1 LVKDKDYTYNKTE
14 KVIEFVNGTL
24 LEFKTADD
32 PQSLRGAGLDI
43 LWIDEAA
50 FVPNDEAWNVVYPAL
65 VDKPGQAITT
75 TTPAG
80 KNWFYEKF
88 WSEEALADV
97 NEFRVEYTSIDNPF
111 LPKDI
116 WEQAKKSYHPIMFKQ
131 EFLAAFDAFHGVAL
145 HGDWLKYYVVGKNT
159 PLGSPDDIR
168 LDLTNKKLAVFIGVD
183 PILGPLPGHAYGG
196 GDRFAMAA
204 VGVDL
209 DAGQVYLIEMLAMKE
224 LAFPDQIMKIAEWHT
239 KYRPQLIGVESNAFQ
254 RAFVQQLSRL
264 PGVPNVIPVFA
275 KGKKHERIL
284 AMTPLFRT
292 GRVRIHRNHR
302 DFIDEWVSYDPTA
315 KNPKDDALDA
325 VEIAL
330 GCAGIILPATLNQN
344 NLSFL
349 DKPAADIQ
357 ELASREVS
365 NISPMRRRGYDEDM
379 GDEY

>member
-1 LVKDKDYTYNKTE
+1 
-14 KVIEFVNGTL
+14 
-24 LEFKTADD
+24 
-32 PQSLRGAGLDI
+32 
-43 LWIDEAA
+43 
-50 FVPNDEAWNVVYPAL
+50 
-65 VDKPGQAITT
+65 
-75 TTPAG
+75 
-80 KNWFYEKF
+80 
-88 WSEEALADV
+88 
-97 NEFRVEYTSIDNPF
+97 
-111 LPKDI
+111 
-116 WEQAKKSYHPIMFKQ
+116 
-131 EFLAAFDAFHGVAL
+131 
-145 HGDWLKYYVVGKNT
+145 
-159 PLGSPDDIR
+159 
-168 LDLTNKKLAVFIGVD
+168 
-183 PILGPLPGHAYGG
+183 
-196 GDRFAMAA
+196 
-204 VGVDL
+204 
-209 DAGQVYLIEMLAMKE
+209 
-224 LAFPDQIMKIAEWHT
+224 
-239 KYRPQLIGVESNAFQ
+239 
-254 RAFVQQLSRL
+254 
-264 PGVPNVIPVFA
+264 VIPVFA